1 MWRPAPRRCR
11 SHPSALWP
19 FRWPWFSP
27 RWLARPPVR
36 TPRWGLAPAAIFVI
50 GHIAIWGLSA
60 RGPRSSSGVMNLL
73 QIAAITVFVLLEKVL
88 LFGERGCR
96 VMGPLMVFA
105 GLLALV
111 GVGWN

>member
-1 MWRPAPRRCR
+1 
-11 SHPSALWP
+11 
-19 FRWPWFSP
+19 
-27 RWLARPPVR
+27 
-36 TPRWGLAPAAIFVI
+36 
-50 GHIAIWGLSA
+50 
-60 RGPRSSSGVMNLL
+60 MNLL

>member
-1 MWRPAPRRCR
+1 MA
-11 SHPSALWP
+11 SSASEMQVASVCLVAIP
-19 FRWPWFSP
+19 MALVFATV
-27 RWLARPPVR
+27 ARKAAR
-36 TPRWGLAPAAIFVI
+36 QNTPLGLAPAAIFVI

-88 LFGERGCR
+88 PFGERGCR

-111 GVGWN
+111 GLGWH